1 MNLKNDKNQYMLP
14 IVNRS
19 AQNCSDILIKFS
31 EDMYSARLT
40 ETILSSF
47 GKRIILISGPSASG
61 KTTTAKKLADSL
73 LSIGRAASVISM
85 DDFYKHRFEMPV
97 IDGKINAEIIEALE
111 MDLLK
116 KVMKEFLKTGKASLP
131 RYDFTDGIRRD
142 NFYEIDSGKD
152 GILILEGLHAINPL
166 VFSGL
171 YEDSYYRI
179 YVSPHSGFVGEN
191 SILERKELRFLRRLV
206 RDFYTRSSSAE
217 RTFEMWSDV
226 CSCED
231 VYVRPLGKTA
241 DRILDT
247 THPYEICVLKETA
260 IEILKTIKE
269 DSEYYKEA
277 LRLIDFLEEVYSLP
291 LEFIPET
298 SLLNEFL
305 PSHMFK

>member
-47 GKRIILISGPSASG
+47 EKRIILISGPSASG

-142 NFYEIDSGKD
+142 NFYEIFLTIIILYRNFKQKRYLNICEGKNSLRSEVSG
-152 GILILEGLHAINPL
+152 INS
-166 VFSGL
+166 SGR
-171 YEDSYYRI
+171 E
-179 YVSPHSGFVGEN
+179 
-191 SILERKELRFLRRLV
+191 
-206 RDFYTRSSSAE
+206 
-217 RTFEMWSDV
+217 
-226 CSCED
+226 
-231 VYVRPLGKTA
+231 
-241 DRILDT
+241 
-247 THPYEICVLKETA
+247 
-260 IEILKTIKE
+260 
-269 DSEYYKEA
+269 
-277 LRLIDFLEEVYSLP
+277 
-291 LEFIPET
+291 
-298 SLLNEFL
+298 
-305 PSHMFK
+305 